1 MVYNILENLGSII
14 MLNAQMMLL
23 FMFIVML
30 MVVFYYILRIAVIT
44 TKWVDFEEWVKKE
57 NKEVRENERND

>member
-1 MVYNILENLGSII
+1 

-44 TKWVDFEEWVKKE
+44 TKWADFEEWVKKE